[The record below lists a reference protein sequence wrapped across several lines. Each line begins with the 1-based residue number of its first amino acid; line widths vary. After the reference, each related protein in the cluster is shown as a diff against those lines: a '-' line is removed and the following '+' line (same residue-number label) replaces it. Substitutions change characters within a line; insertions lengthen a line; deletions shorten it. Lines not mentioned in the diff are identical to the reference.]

1 MAESLKAKHVLEF
14 PYKRS
19 VGPVIGAFLTA
30 LRDRRFV
37 GIKGAD
43 GLVIC
48 PPVEYDPQTGAAL
61 DAFVDVGPEG
71 EVVSW
76 SWVAAPR
83 AKQPLDRPFAFAL
96 IKLDGADTSL
106 LHAVDA
112 GDEGAM
118 ATGMRV
124 KPRWRAE
131 TEGHIQDIECFEP
144 A

>member
-19 VGPVIGAFLTA
+19 VGPVIGRFLTA
-30 LRDRRFV
+30 LRDKSFL
-37 GIKGAD
+37 GIRGAD
-43 GLVIC
+43 GRVIC

-61 DAFVDVGPEG
+61 DEFVEVGPGG

-83 AKQPLDRPFAFAL
+83 AKQPLDRPFAFTL

-112 GDEGAM
+112 GDETAM
-118 ATGMRV
+118 KTGMRV
-124 KPRWRAE
+124 RPRWRAE
-131 TEGHIQDIECFEP
+131 TVGHIQDIECFEP

>member
-1 MAESLKAKHVLEF
+1 MAEALKAKHVLEF

-43 GLVIC
+43 GRVIC

-61 DAFVDVGPEG
+61 DTFVDVGPEG

-118 ATGMRV
+118 ATGIRV

-131 TEGHIQDIECFEP
+131 TVGHIQDIECFEP

>member
-1 MAESLKAKHVLEF
+1 MAEALKAKHVLEF

-43 GLVIC
+43 GRVIC

-61 DAFVDVGPEG
+61 DTFVDVGPEG

-112 GDEGAM
+112 GDESTM

-124 KPRWRAE
+124 KPCWRAE
-131 TEGHIQDIECFEP
+131 TVGHIQDIECFEP